1 MVLRFLGAG
10 EQLIRVIAASVI
22 VSSVFILLVRMV
34 VGLMLI
40 SRAKQCSE
48 EITQGHDRNPAL
60 GISLLDYALAGIP
73 QRNV

>member
-10 EQLIRVIAASVI
+10 AQLISDIAASVI
-22 VSSVFILLVRMV
+22 VSSVFILLALMV
-34 VGLMLI
+34 GGLMLI

-48 EITQGHDRNPAL
+48 EITQGHDGNPAL
-60 GISLLDYALAGIP
+60 GISLLDYALVGIP